1 MLAIY
6 SFLIFMKSGKIG
18 KHKYS
23 MKKVVRGINTHIH
36 AHLLNNFILK

>member
-6 SFLIFMKSGKIG
+6 RFLIFITSGKIR

-36 AHLLNNFILK
+36 AHLLIF

>member
-1 MLAIY
+1 MSAIY
-6 SFLIFMKSGKIG
+6 RFLLFMISGKIR

-36 AHLLNNFILK
+36 AHLLIF